1 MKRIILTA
9 MTIAVLCVVFSP
21 LAQAGDEW
29 KKTMKE
35 NLEQQY
41 GPFVKMG
48 RTAPQNTGAVYQIV
62 SRGINAAPAVNGANY
77 VLTKFSPTGQI
88 SGPSGL
94 AGIMQRNDVA
104 VGKFRKGDEV
114 YVIQVLVS
122 DDHVDFRVVSVDPRD
137 VNAGGTT
144 YQLHSTAQIRFEFEK
159 GVLAE
164 TPVEE
169 VIKHIT
175 WALNKAE

>member
-1 MKRIILTA
+1 MKKFFFVAIV
-9 MTIAVLCVVFSP
+9 IAALCAVFSP

-29 KKTMKE
+29 KKTMKK

-77 VLTKFSPTGQI
+77 ALTKFSPTGQI

-94 AGIMQRNDVA
+94 AGMMQRNDVA
-104 VGKFRKGDEV
+104 VGKLRKGDEV

-122 DDHVDFRVVSVDPRD
+122 DDHVDFRIVSADPRD

-144 YQLHSTAQIRFEFEK
+144 YQLHLTAQVRFEFEK
-159 GVLAE
+159 GALEE
-164 TPVEE
+164 TSAEE
-169 VIKHIT
+169 VDRHIA
-175 WALNKAE
+175 WALKKAE